1 MRGNLIFVFKDN
13 KHEVEGDQ
21 VLRKDAAFLF
31 CFLLIFGALQLS
43 MLYKVSADD
52 NLTPIEMLGKQLF
65 FDINLSTPTGQ
76 ACAACHDPATGFV
89 GPDSDINAHG
99 GAYEGAVDTRFG
111 NRHPPTAAYAG
122 DSPVLYYNETFDQWI
137 GGMFFDGHAPGWKL
151 GDPLAEQAQ
160 APFLNPLEM
169 NNQNPDAV
177 VEKVRFSSY
186 ANFFEEV
193 WGEESLN
200 DVDSAYD
207 KIALSIAAYERSSE
221 VNPFTSKYDAYL
233 NGETQLTETEALGLE
248 LFNGQAGCANCHS
261 SQLGASGEHPLFT
274 DFSYSNLGIPKNPEN
289 PFYSMSAEWNP
300 DGANFTD
307 LGLGGFL
314 KNASYPAE
322 VYELQLGKEKVPT
335 MRNVDLRPNSEFVK
349 SYGHNGYFKSLE
361 DIVHFY
367 NTRDVEDWPN
377 PEVSVNVDKMSMG
390 NLGLTPYEETAVVAF
405 LKTLSDGY
413 SAESATSFIPLVV
426 VGVFIVV
433 LSISIAL
440 VVLKKHKSA
449 HRPNVE

>member
-1 MRGNLIFVFKDN
+1 M
-13 KHEVEGDQ
+13 
-21 VLRKDAAFLF
+21 
-31 CFLLIFGALQLS
+31 
-43 MLYKVSADD
+43 
-52 NLTPIEMLGKQLF
+52 
-65 FDINLSTPTGQ
+65 
-76 ACAACHDPATGFV
+76 
-89 GPDSDINAHG
+89 
-99 GAYEGAVDTRFG
+99 
-111 NRHPPTAAYAG
+111 
-122 DSPVLYYNETFDQWI
+122 
-137 GGMFFDGHAPGWKL
+137 
-151 GDPLAEQAQ
+151 
-160 APFLNPLEM
+160 
-169 NNQNPDAV
+169 
-177 VEKVRFSSY
+177 
-186 ANFFEEV
+186 
-193 WGEESLN
+193 
-200 DVDSAYD
+200 
-207 KIALSIAAYERSSE
+207 SSE
-221 VNPFTSKYDAYL
+221 WNSD
-233 NGETQLTETEALGLE
+233 GE
-248 LFNGQAGCANCHS
+248 
-261 SQLGASGEHPLFT
+261 
-274 DFSYSNLGIPKNPEN
+274 
-289 PFYSMSAEWNP
+289 
-300 DGANFTD
+300 NFID
-307 LGLGGFL
+307 YGLGGFL